1 MSCVF
6 ILENK
11 VLKKTF
17 NNYKLVYFWKVKKL
31 LIYILIATI
40 SMAIWSCD
48 GAMKPP
54 IGKTVFRYNESA
66 GISSL
71 DPAFARDQAN
81 IWADNQLYNGL
92 VQLDNKLHIK
102 PSLAKSW
109 TISDSGKTYTFN
121 IRQDIYFHNN
131 EVFQDSIGR
140 NMTAEDITYSLQR
153 VLSPKTLSPGA
164 VWLKNILTK
173 DKEGNYSITNPNDTT
188 VIIKLKSAFSPFL
201 GRLSMP
207 YFSTIAK
214 EAVEF
219 YGSDFGR
226 NPVGTGPFYLKMWKE
241 GVKMVL
247 RKNENYFEKEN
258 GNQLPYLDA
267 VSISF
272 IIDKQSVFLE
282 FIKGNIDFISGID
295 PSYKDELL
303 LADGS
308 LNPKYNNQ
316 INLLRAPYLNT
327 EYLGFI
333 MQNNKDSIL
342 MDKRIRKAINY
353 GFDRKKMMR
362 YLRNNI
368 GVAGNNGF
376 VPVGMPGFENGETQG
391 YFFSPDS
398 TLSLLKQ
405 AGFPNGKG
413 LPTITLSTTSAYL
426 DICKYIQQE
435 TAKLG
440 IEMEID
446 VHQPAALRQM
456 IANSRIPFFR
466 GSWIADYA
474 DPENYL
480 ALFYSPNHCPAGAN
494 YTHFTS
500 KEFDKLYIQ
509 ARSETNDSTRLT
521 LYRKMDE
528 MVIDEAPIIILYY
541 DEALRFTAKNISG
554 LGVNSMNLLSLKK
567 VVKK

>member
-1 MSCVF
+1 MTDSIKF
-6 ILENK
+6 KLILIHK
-11 VLKKTF
+11 
-17 NNYKLVYFWKVKKL
+17 NYINFLYFWTVKKH
-31 LIYILIATI
+31 IIHTIIIAI
-40 SMAIWSCD
+40 SFGLWSCD
-48 GAMKPP
+48 GSMNPP
-54 IGKTVFRYNESA
+54 VGKTVFKYNESA

-92 VQLDNKLHIK
+92 VELDNDLYVQ
-102 PSLAKSW
+102 PSLAESW

-121 IRQDIYFHNN
+121 IRNDVYFHNS
-131 EVFQDSIGR
+131 EVFTDSIGR
-140 NMTAEDITYSLQR
+140 KMTAHDITYSLLR
-153 VLSPKTLSPGA
+153 VLNPKTLSPGA
-164 VWLKNILTK
+164 VWLNNILAK
-173 DKEGNYSITNPNDTT
+173 NKNENFEINSPNDTT
-188 VIIKLKSAFSPFL
+188 VIIKLKSAFAPFL

-207 YFSTIAK
+207 YFSTVAK

-219 YGSDFGR
+219 YGADFSR
-226 NPVGTGPFYLKMWKE
+226 NPVGTGPFYLKVWKE
-241 GVKMVL
+241 GVKMVFL
-247 RKNENYFEKEN
+247 KNEKYFEIEN
-258 GNQLPYLDA
+258 GEQLPHLDA
-267 VSISF
+267 VAISF

-303 LADGS
+303 LPNGS
-308 LNPKYNNQ
+308 LNPKYNDK

-327 EYLGFI
+327 EYLAFL
-333 MQNNKDSIL
+333 MENNKDSIL
-342 MDKRIRKAINY
+342 MDVRIRKAINY

-376 VPVGMPGFENGETQG
+376 VPVGMPGFENGETKG
-391 YFFSPDS
+391 YFFAPDS
-398 TLSLLKQ
+398 TLKLLKE
-405 AGFPNGKG
+405 AGYPNGKG
-413 LPTITLSTTSAYL
+413 LPQITLSTTSAYL

-440 IEMEID
+440 IEIEID

-456 IANSRIPFFR
+456 IANSRMPFFR

-480 ALFYSPNHCPAGAN
+480 ALFYSPNHSPAGAN
-494 YTHFTS
+494 YSHFNS
-500 KEFDKLYIQ
+500 PAFDKLYIQ
-509 ARSETNDSTRLT
+509 ARSETNDSIRVA
-521 LYRKMDE
+521 LYRKMDK
-528 MVIDEAPIIILYY
+528 MVMEQAPIIVLYY
-541 DEALRFTAKNISG
+541 DEALRFTAKNING

-567 VVKK
+567 VVKN